1 MREYKEFEFRLK
13 QRRIGHLLLAGGLAL
28 AFFVP
33 QIAAT
38 PVQAEAV
45 YDIKEMPRPDIP
57 GLVISP
63 DDPLQN
69 LTARSAVVIDAA
81 SGQVIYE
88 RNKDERR
95 FPASTTKIMTLI
107 LALEH
112 SNMDDMV
119 TVSSN
124 AAGTEGSTLWLEAGE
139 KIRMGDL
146 LYGMMMHSGN
156 DATVAVAEHIAG
168 SVDKFAAMM
177 TAKAHEIGAVNT
189 NFANANGLPRDDHYT
204 TAYDLAKITAYG
216 YRVPGFEQIVST
228 KEIDFDWVKD
238 PSHHLRNENQMLWL
252 YRGANGVKT
261 GYTDAAGRCLVSGA
275 KKDGLQLVAVVLD
288 SVYMWNDSIKLLDY
302 GFAHVEPDTI
312 VKEGDTV
319 GYANVARRHGPQA
332 APEGCRDAD
341 ARQAQGRGRSLQ
353 DAHRGRRPARAHQ
366 GGRYCRPPRRGAR
379 RQRSCFDRPARGS
392 GHHAPL
398 VLPDGLE
405 LPAVT
410 GERMSA

>member
-1 MREYKEFEFRLK
+1 MREHKEFETILK
-13 QRRIGHLLLAGGLAL
+13 QRTIGRLLLAGGLAL
-28 AFFVP
+28 ALIVP
-33 QIAAT
+33 QLTAT
-38 PVQAEAV
+38 PAQAEAV

-119 TVSSN
+119 NVSSN

-168 SVDKFAAMM
+168 SVDKFAVMM
-177 TAKAHEIGAVNT
+177 TEKAHEIGAVNT

-216 YRVPGFEQIVST
+216 YRVPGFEKIVST

-238 PSHHLRNENQMLWL
+238 SSHHLRNENQMLWL

-312 VKEGDTV
+312 VHEGDVAGYASVAGGTGRKLPLMAAETLTLAKLKGEGEAYKTRIEADGLRAPIKEGDTV
-319 GYANVARRHGPQA
+319 GRLVVELDGKEVASTDLLAGADVTRRSFFLTVWNFL
-332 APEGCRDAD
+332 
-341 ARQAQGRGRSLQ
+341 RSLVK
-353 DAHRGRRPARAHQ
+353 G
-366 GGRYCRPPRRGAR
+366 
-379 RQRSCFDRPARGS
+379 
-392 GHHAPL
+392 
-398 VLPDGLE
+398 
-405 LPAVT
+405 
-410 GERMSA
+410 

>member
-1 MREYKEFEFRLK
+1 M
-13 QRRIGHLLLAGGLAL
+13 
-28 AFFVP
+28 P

-189 NFANANGLPRDDHYT
+189 NFANAN
-204 TAYDLAKITAYG
+204 
-216 YRVPGFEQIVST
+216 
-228 KEIDFDWVKD
+228 
-238 PSHHLRNENQMLWL
+238 
-252 YRGANGVKT
+252 
-261 GYTDAAGRCLVSGA
+261 
-275 KKDGLQLVAVVLD
+275 
-288 SVYMWNDSIKLLDY
+288 
-302 GFAHVEPDTI
+302 
-312 VKEGDTV
+312 
-319 GYANVARRHGPQA
+319 
-332 APEGCRDAD
+332 
-341 ARQAQGRGRSLQ
+341 
-353 DAHRGRRPARAHQ
+353 RPA
-366 GGRYCRPPRRGAR
+366 AR
-379 RQRSCFDRPARGS
+379 
-392 GHHAPL
+392 
-398 VLPDGLE
+398 
-405 LPAVT
+405 
-410 GERMSA
+410 

>member
-13 QRRIGHLLLAGGLAL
+13 QRRIGRLLLAGGLAL

-146 LYGMMMHSGN
+146 LYTG
-156 DATVAVAEHIAG
+156 TPAG
-168 SVDKFAAMM
+168 V
-177 TAKAHEIGAVNT
+177 GPVR
-189 NFANANGLPRDDHYT
+189 P
-204 TAYDLAKITAYG
+204 
-216 YRVPGFEQIVST
+216 
-228 KEIDFDWVKD
+228 
-238 PSHHLRNENQMLWL
+238 
-252 YRGANGVKT
+252 
-261 GYTDAAGRCLVSGA
+261 
-275 KKDGLQLVAVVLD
+275 
-288 SVYMWNDSIKLLDY
+288 
-302 GFAHVEPDTI
+302 
-312 VKEGDTV
+312 GDTL
-319 GYANVARRHGPQA
+319 RA
-332 APEGCRDAD
+332 ALEGRE
-341 ARQAQGRGRSLQ
+341 LLN
-353 DAHRGRRPARAHQ
+353 
-366 GGRYCRPPRRGAR
+366 
-379 RQRSCFDRPARGS
+379 FDIR
-392 GHHAPL
+392 
-398 VLPDGLE
+398 
-405 LPAVT
+405 
-410 GERMSA
+410 